1 MAKKLLKQK
10 ALEMRAKQM
19 SYSQIKE
26 KLGVGKSTLN
36 YWLKDMP
43 LSKERIDELRGSNP
57 QRIER
62 YRNTMK
68 KKDDAKYLLAYNNV
82 SKKISKFTSRDIF
95 LGGLFLYWAEGGK
108 TDRSTISFSN
118 TNPLMVKFFV
128 KWVTALDVDKR
139 NLKIKIHVYSD
150 MNVDKQIGYWS
161 KILGVNKKQFYKP
174 YIKESKL
181 SSITYTNGF
190 GQGTCSVIYSNRK
203 MADFVLMGLKRI
215 QDIL

>member
-1 MAKKLLKQK
+1 MANKILKQK

-43 LSKERIDELRGSNP
+43 LSKERIDELRGNNS

-68 KKDDAKYLLAYNNV
+68 KKDDMKYLIAYDNV
-82 SKKISKFTSRDIF
+82 SKKIGKLTNRDIF

-108 TDRSTISFSN
+108 TDRSTISFTN
-118 TNPLMVKFFV
+118 TNPIMVKFFV
-128 KWVTALDVDKR
+128 KWITLLGVDKS

-150 MNVDKQIGYWS
+150 MNVDKQIAFWANELKVK
-161 KILGVNKKQFYKP
+161 KIQFYKP
-174 YIKESKL
+174 YIKETKF